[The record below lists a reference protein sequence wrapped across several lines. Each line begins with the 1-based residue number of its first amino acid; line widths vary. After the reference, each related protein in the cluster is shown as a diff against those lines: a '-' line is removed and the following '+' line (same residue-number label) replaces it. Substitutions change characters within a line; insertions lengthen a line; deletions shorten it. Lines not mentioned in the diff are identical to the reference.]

1 MTTSRVAV
9 DTVPAEARAFNGA
22 PAGLVSRTL
31 ANIVDLIVVGAL
43 LAAAYLGVAGLL
55 FLRRGASFSF
65 PVVGYPTAYT
75 VGVAGWILYT
85 AIGWRTNGRTYGDHL
100 LGLRVR
106 TIRDGPVGAPRAVIR
121 AILCAIAPLL
131 LVWVAFS
138 KQQRSVQDLLVGT
151 RVIYDWSGARPDD
164 RPGTPA
170 DGPAPDAPSGDTVR
184 VRVDVAPSVADE
196 PDDRHAE
203 PLPRVDG
210 ER

>member
-1 MTTSRVAV
+1 MTASRVAF
-9 DTVPAEARAFNGA
+9 DTVPQEARAFNGA

-43 LAAAYLGVAGLL
+43 LAAGYLGVAGLL

-65 PVVGYPTAYT
+65 PVVSYRTAYI
-75 VGVAGWILYT
+75 VGFAAWVVYM

-106 TIRDGPVGAPRAVIR
+106 TIGDRPVRAPRAVIR

-131 LVWVAFS
+131 LLWVAFS

-151 RVIYDWSGARPDD
+151 HVVYDWSGARPDPPAEAPASD
-164 RPGTPA
+164 TPSA
-170 DGPAPDAPSGDTVR
+170 DPVR
-184 VRVDVAPSVADE
+184 VRVDVAPTVTDE
-196 PDDRHAE
+196 PHDGDAE